1 MTPANL
7 VSPVARIAAAV
18 TATATVTATRSNTTR
33 STSSRGSSLLAR
45 SLRARERSLEATDHF
60 PREPLFI
67 SLPRTIANPFGCF
80 AGSSI
85 HEPFLDVVRV
95 PKVVERNVAGGPLH
109 RGRKKRNELSR
120 GESAG
125 DPDRKTLGERQR
137 RAGGGRLVVRE
148 EGRTDSVWKKRRRR
162 GRTERERAGSTSD
175 TIPGSTRAGT
185 SVYRARTTS
194 EPLTSDRSAE
204 SRTLQCQS
212 RPVTPSRQQFLLD
225 FYENVDGSIT
235 TLGRPDPP

>member
-33 STSSRGSSLLAR
+33 STSSRGSSSLLAR

-67 SLPRTIANPFGCF
+67 SLPRTIANPFGCL

-85 HEPFLDVVRV
+85 HDQPRFSTSFSFQKEPSLDHSFVQGGN
-95 PKVVERNVAGGPLH
+95 KKKNERNE
-109 RGRKKRNELSR
+109 RRLSR

-125 DPDRKTLGERQR
+125 DPDRKTLGERERDGRAAASRSYGRKGEPTCCGR
-137 RAGGGRLVVRE
+137 RGGGE
-148 EGRTDSVWKKRRRR
+148 EEDEQSEKEQDPPVIR
-162 GRTERERAGSTSD
+162 
-175 TIPGSTRAGT
+175 
-185 SVYRARTTS
+185 YRAARAPVRWFIGR
-194 EPLTSDRSAE
+194 ELRANLRLPIKARDFERSSVATKSSCYFVE
-204 SRTLQCQS
+204 R
-212 RPVTPSRQQFLLD
+212 V
-225 FYENVDGSIT
+225 
-235 TLGRPDPP
+235 